1 MRSQLRKVVGS
12 KCQFKLFG
20 LLSVQGWSLGKG
32 FFIWYQ
38 WFAAIVFCTAFNGFC
53 TDVQDPVLN
62 LLLKKGVVSEEEARN
77 AQIEA
82 DSLRTNGVM
91 PSSESKWK
99 ISNAIKSIELFGD
112 VRLRYEERQV
122 NDPDEGKIRLQR
134 LRYAVRLGLRGEL
147 FDDFYYGLRL
157 DTAVNPRSPWVTFAT
172 SASGTPYQ
180 GPFGKSTAGVNIGQ
194 AYLGWRE
201 GGWFDITAGKMSN
214 PLYTTPMV
222 WDNDLYPEGV
232 AERFKYTVGQADFF
246 ATFGQFIYQ
255 DTNPTETSP
264 GYFGIGSFYPSP
276 SGSSSDLTFMLAWQ
290 AGVNFHFT
298 TNISFK
304 VAPAFYSYT
313 GHGVDTTQTAS
324 LTAPGFAG
332 TFVGQGATNGATGIP
347 AAGFSGFPAG
357 FYDGFNANQTGIN
370 NLEILDIPWQFDF
383 KVARLNARVFGDYA
397 QNLDGRARA
406 RAAFE
411 ASNSAILQQQVGG
424 VRAIQSAQV
433 NDVKAYQIGFALG
446 NGDLGLVY
454 GATSRRHTW
463 EARAYWQHIE
473 QYALDPNLLD
483 SDFFEG
489 RGNLQ
494 GIYTALAYSFTD
506 NFIGTVRFG
515 YANRINDKIDTGGS
529 NQDIP
534 QMNPINRY
542 HLLQVDLTMR
552 F

>member
-1 MRSQLRKVVGS
+1 VA
-12 KCQFKLFG
+12 G
-20 LLSVQGWSLGKG
+20 LLGLAALNA
-32 FFIWYQ
+32 
-38 WFAAIVFCTAFNGFC
+38 FAA
-53 TDVQDPVLN
+53 DVQDPVLN

-82 DSLRTNGVM
+82 DSIRTNGVM

-99 ISNAIKSIELFGD
+99 ISKAIKDVELYGD

-134 LRYAVRLGLRGEL
+134 LRYALRLGLRGDL

-157 DTAVNPRSPWVTFAT
+157 ETAVNPRSPWVTFGT

-180 GPFGKSTAGVNIGQ
+180 GPFGKSTAGITLGQ

-201 GGWFDITAGKMSN
+201 GSWLDITAGKMPN
-214 PLYTTPMV
+214 PLYTTPML
-222 WDNDLYPEGV
+222 WDTDLNPEGV

-276 SGSSSDLTFMLAWQ
+276 NGSTSDLTFMLAWQ
-290 AGVNFHFT
+290 AGVNFRFT

-304 VAPAFYSYT
+304 VAPAFYTYT
-313 GHGVDTTQTAS
+313 GHGVDTTQSAS
-324 LTAPGFAG
+324 LTEPGFG
-332 TFVGQGATNGATGIP
+332 GIFVGQGATNGAAGIP
-347 AAGFSGFPAG
+347 AAGFSGFPGG
-357 FYDGFNANQTGIN
+357 FYNGFAANQTGIN
-370 NLEILDIPWQFDF
+370 NLMVLDVPWQFDF
-383 KVARLNARVFGDYA
+383 KVGWLRSRVFGDFA

-406 RAAFE
+406 RAAYNE
-411 ASNSAILQQQVGG
+411 ANSPLLQQQVGG
-424 VRAIQSAQV
+424 VRTIPSPQV
-433 NDVKAYQIGFALG
+433 NDDKAYQIGLALG

-454 GATSRRHTW
+454 GTASRRHTW

-489 RGNLQ
+489 RGNLE
-494 GIYTALAYSFTD
+494 GIYSALAYSFTD

-515 YANRINDKIDTGGS
+515 YASRINDKLGTGGS

-542 HLLQVDLTMR
+542 HILQVDLTMR